1 MSKNRLVSSN
11 NAITILENGNPRA
24 LTPRLNFEGDI
35 AVVTNDNGQATV
47 KFEVPKNQI
56 SEDLLDDLVN
66 LKLTNYLPCCVNSGT
81 VDENGYADF
90 LKQVATQSEFIWNQ
104 PVLTEDG
111 DITVNEFVVAS
122 PTEVVD
128 KEIYKMFDGST
139 STVGC
144 FQENANITDSYFDMY
159 FKDPLKISALQI
171 TLPADEYVTSI
182 KVQAS
187 IDGINYTDLAT
198 FSALSTVAANICNLS
213 SNLRFFHYYRVVG
226 LSANGS
232 YSIAEMKIIGTCLKI
247 IASNG
252 FNPNYN
258 ISGTSI
264 TVNDEGIAS
273 GFANGNFLTVNKQI
287 DFGSNTWEFGFGFTT
302 GTNITTVQYIYGQ
315 GPDRD
320 KPVIGI
326 SNSKFL
332 IYISSD
338 GVDWGIA
345 EGVTSTLTLQA
356 NTTYYGKFYFDKTSY
371 KVDLSIDKINYN
383 NYITITNSTPIYIS
397 NYPVCI
403 GNSTAGSAW
412 NMTQPFLGTIDL
424 KETYIKVNDK
434 IVWDCTSTET
444 TISFSDNFT
453 RNATYA
459 TNRNSIID
467 DGNGWQAYSS
477 NAQAGIGIANNQLQ
491 IYTDNNLASAMYRRS
506 LEDYQNYNSLVLEAN
521 YQLLSARAV
530 GNQQTSFALGID
542 NVLAPAYS
550 TADVNYVFG
559 SGLEV
564 VVSPGTQSVYLYNN
578 GEVLDTATVEIL
590 VNSVYKLKVEVTPA
604 KIEVRFWLSTLGEPI
619 DATISS
625 NTGWSTAGKY
635 FAIAQNN
642 SATVA
647 FDTAIT
653 NLSIVMTKMI
663 GLDNTQSWIQPI
675 LTSDLS
681 EGLVEATS
689 YKENCNPYKAL
700 DGIKSGT
707 TDQSNCF
714 VFDNATTGFWKWK
727 LPYTVTITGI
737 NFYNIYSPTSGE
749 KIIQGQFFADEEMT
763 IPIGNSFLTS
773 DNDWAMTQI
782 QNIASGGVTTH
793 TIYFNKTGGS
803 AYSGI
808 GELEIFGT
816 INSQN
821 QVFFDT
827 SSNLVLTNAN
837 NETVELPFIDSV
849 PVHQHTYLPL
859 IPSMTSY
866 NTPAGTVT
874 GVGGEA
880 NTGTQYWRAFL
891 GNSQPGVADNCWS
904 SANSS
909 TLGGPKY
916 TFASPMEP
924 GTYRF
929 RFATDGD
936 ALLDDGQVKSC
947 TVVGIKSDNSEV
959 ELWSQLNIQ
968 NVAAM
973 QTFISPEIEVTE
985 EFATIYFR
993 AEGKWATYLTLCN
1006 CQVYKKDPTG
1016 TVAFDNDKIVN
1027 IAVNTTTGKAQSID
1041 DLYIQPTKPVLNG
1054 YKYNFYNNGATITS
1068 DNVLITTPNTRQCIM
1083 ADKIFDPGNSPWEI
1097 KMHFKTPSQWN
1108 SSKNAVFGNSQDLD
1122 FKVPVFE
1129 IYASDAK
1136 TRLWLTSNGTSWD
1149 ILSSSTPVG
1158 TYVWQLNTE
1167 YWTKLEFT
1175 GTNYIFSYSFN
1186 DNDYV
1191 NDITVPSTT
1200 PIYVD
1205 GHNTIALGNN
1215 LCTPSNMVSLAG
1227 EIYLEDCYFKVG
1239 EEIVWRPV
1247 TQTTVENNEVYW
1259 MDTSVYPYKT
1269 YLANNGEFELANDLV
1284 WVGQAILEN
1293 GQIKE
1298 IKSNPFNFNC
1308 TDRKMIE
1315 CWSKDTS
1322 WYKIFLEFDQ
1332 GVKQIRRWCE
1342 QGGFQRWTASFGA
1355 DTIYFL
1361 QPYKDNS
1368 SYRVFASIIGLSDT
1382 WFSASSTVD
1391 QKNASNI
1398 AGSIGLVTPESF
1410 KMNSAGGHCWKAEGW
1425 LD

>member
-66 LKLTNYLPCCVNSGT
+66 LKLTNYLPNCVNSGT
-81 VDENGYADF
+81 IDENGYADF
-90 LKQVATQSEFIWNQ
+90 LKQVATQSEFIWDQ
-104 PVLTEDG
+104 PILTEDG

-122 PTEVVD
+122 PTEAPD

-144 FQENANITDSYFDMY
+144 FQENATITDSYFNMY

-171 TLPADEYVTSI
+171 TLPTDEYVTSI

-226 LSANGS
+226 LAANGS
-232 YSIAEMKIIGTCLKI
+232 YSIAEIKIIGTCLKT
-247 IASNG
+247 IASTG

-258 ISGTSI
+258 ISGTGI
-264 TVNDEGIAS
+264 TVSDDGIAS
-273 GFANGNFLTVNKQI
+273 GFATGNLLTTNKSVS
-287 DFGSNTWEFGFGFTT
+287 FGSNKWEFKTKFRLTANNADTRLIGSQYYSPTLGVKNNKLAIWLSSNGTSWDLVTNDDSTT
-302 GTNITTVQYIYGQ
+302 GKGTVTLQNNTDYYVKFGWDKTQYYVQY
-315 GPDRD
+315 
-320 KPVIGI
+320 
-326 SNSKFL
+326 
-332 IYISSD
+332 
-338 GVDWGIA
+338 
-345 EGVTSTLTLQA
+345 
-356 NTTYYGKFYFDKTSY
+356 
-371 KVDLSIDKINYN
+371 SIDDVS
-383 NYITITNSTPIYIS
+383 YITDWTLASSTPSKEIDGPSPLGS
-397 NYPVCI
+397 NLDSYGPLI
-403 GNSTAGSAW
+403 GT
-412 NMTQPFLGTIDL
+412 MDL

-477 NAQAGIGIANNQLQ
+477 NSQAGIGIANNQLQ

-506 LEDYQNYNSLVLEAN
+506 LEDYQNYNSLLLEAN

-578 GEVLDTATVEIL
+578 GQVLDTATVEIL

-619 DATISS
+619 DPTIEA

-647 FDTAIT
+647 FDTSIT
-653 NLSIVMTKMI
+653 NLSIAMTKMI
-663 GLDNTQSWIQPI
+663 GLDNTQNWIQPI

-714 VFDNATTGFWKWK
+714 VFDNATTGFWKWT

-773 DNDWAMTQI
+773 DNDWDMTQI
-782 QNIASGGVTTH
+782 QNIAEAGVTTH

-880 NTGTQYWRAFL
+880 LVDTAYWKAFL
-891 GNSQPGVADNCWS
+891 GNSVPGVAGNCWS
-904 SANSS
+904 SLNTS

-929 RFATDGD
+929 RFCTDSD
-936 ALLDDGQVKSC
+936 TNMTDGQVKSC
-947 TVVGIKSDNSEV
+947 TIVGIKSDNTEV
-959 ELWSQLNIQ
+959 ELWAQLNIQ

-993 AEGKWATYLTLCN
+993 AEGKWSTFLSLAN

-1027 IAVNTTTGKAQSID
+1027 IAVNTTTGKAQSIN

-1068 DNVLITTPNTRQCIM
+1068 DNVLITAPNTRQCIM
-1083 ADKIFDPGNSPWEI
+1083 ADKIFDPGDSTWEI

-1108 SSKNAVFGNSQDLD
+1108 NTTDIPSNTLIGNTQNIDY
-1122 FKVPVFE
+1122 KVPVFE

-1136 TRLWLTSNGTSWD
+1136 TRLWLTSNGTNWD
-1149 ILSSSTPVG
+1149 IVNSYPNPLG
-1158 TYVWQLNTE
+1158 TYTWQLNTE
-1167 YWTKLEFT
+1167 YWAKLEFT
-1175 GTNYIFSYSFN
+1175 GTNYILSYSFN

-1191 NDITVPSTT
+1191 NDITVASTT

-1205 GHNTIALGNN
+1205 GHNTIAIGSNII
-1215 LCTPSNMVSLAG
+1215 PSMTYAFGG

-1239 EEIVWRPV
+1239 DEIVWRPV
-1247 TQTTVENNEVYW
+1247 TQTTAQNNQVYW

-1269 YLANNGEFELANDLV
+1269 YLSNNGEFELANDLV

-1332 GVKQIRRWCE
+1332 GKKQIRRWCE
-1342 QGGFQRWTASFGA
+1342 QGGHQRGIANYSEYTVP
-1355 DTIYFL
+1355 L
-1361 QPYKDNS
+1361 LKPYKDT
-1368 SYRVFASIIGLSDT
+1368 SYLVSASIIGLGAT
-1382 WFSASSTVD
+1382 WFSSTGTTD
-1391 QKNASNI
+1391 NRNTSNI
-1398 AGSIGLVTPESF
+1398 AGAIGTMTTNSF
-1410 KMNSAGGHCWKAEGW
+1410 IINGAGGHTWKAEGY

>member
-104 PVLTEDG
+104 PILTEDG

-171 TLPADEYVTSI
+171 TLPTDEYVTSI

-187 IDGINYTDLAT
+187 VDGINYTDLAT

-213 SNLRFFHYYRVVG
+213 ANLRFFHHYRVVG

-232 YSIAEMKIIGTCLKI
+232 YSIAEMKIIGTCLKT
-247 IASNG
+247 IASTG

-258 ISGTSI
+258 ITGTSI

-273 GFANGNFLTVNKQI
+273 GFASGNLLTTNKSI
-287 DFGSNTWEFGFGFTT
+287 SLGSNKWEFKTKFRLTANNADSRLMGSAGGTSSYSPTLGIINNKFAIWLSSNGTSYNLAGQTT
-302 GTNITTVQYIYGQ
+302 GTVTLQNNTDYYVKFGWNKTQYYVQY
-315 GPDRD
+315 
-320 KPVIGI
+320 
-326 SNSKFL
+326 
-332 IYISSD
+332 
-338 GVDWGIA
+338 
-345 EGVTSTLTLQA
+345 
-356 NTTYYGKFYFDKTSY
+356 
-371 KVDLSIDKINYN
+371 SIDDVS
-383 NYITITNSTPIYIS
+383 YITDWTLASTTPVSEIDIPIPLGI
-397 NYPVCI
+397 NNTAEPYPLI
-403 GNSTAGSAW
+403 
-412 NMTQPFLGTIDL
+412 GTIDL

-453 RNATYA
+453 RNSTYA

-653 NLSIVMTKMI
+653 NLSIAMTKMI

-714 VFDNATTGFWKWK
+714 VFDNATTGFWKWT

-773 DNDWAMTQI
+773 DNDWAITQI
-782 QNIASGGVTTH
+782 QNIASEGVTTH

-874 GVGGEA
+874 GIGGEA
-880 NTGTQYWRAFL
+880 DTNTRYWKAFL
-891 GNSQPGVADNCWS
+891 GNSQPGVAISHWS

-929 RFATDGD
+929 KFCTDND
-936 ALLDDGQVKSC
+936 TNVSDGQIKSC

-959 ELWSQLNIQ
+959 ELWACLNLQ
-968 NVAAM
+968 N
-973 QTFISPEIEVTE
+973 TPSINISPEIEVTE

-993 AEGKWATYLTLCN
+993 VEGKWSTNLQLAN

-1016 TVAFDNDKIVN
+1016 TVAFDNNKIVN

-1041 DLYIQPTKPVLNG
+1041 NLYIQPTKPVLNG

-1068 DNVLITTPNTRQCIM
+1068 DNVLITALNTRQCIM

-1108 SSKNAVFGNSQDLD
+1108 TKKNAVFGNSQDLD
-1122 FKVPVFE
+1122 IKVPVFE
-1129 IYASDAK
+1129 IYTSDRK

-1149 ILSSSTPVG
+1149 ISNGAVG
-1158 TYVWQLNTE
+1158 TYIWQLNTE
-1167 YWTKLEFT
+1167 YWAKLEFT
-1175 GTNYIFSYSFN
+1175 GTNYIASYSFN

-1205 GHNTIALGNN
+1205 GYNTIGLGTN
-1215 LCTPSNMVSLAG
+1215 LTSASVQYAFGG

-1239 EEIVWRPV
+1239 DEIVWRPI
-1247 TQTTVENNEVYW
+1247 TQTTAENNQVYW

-1332 GVKQIRRWCE
+1332 GQKQIRRWCE
-1342 QGGFQRWTASFGA
+1342 QGGLIHTAATTAVMPLIKPF
-1355 DTIYFL
+1355 
-1361 QPYKDNS
+1361 KDSN
-1368 SYRVFASIIGLSDT
+1368 YRVFTTLQSAQPTVFAIGCYYPT
-1382 WFSASSTVD
+1382 PTQFTYTTTGTV
-1391 QKNASNI
+1391 A
-1398 AGSIGLVTPESF
+1398 TPY
-1410 KMNSAGGHCWKAEGW
+1410 NWKAEGYM
-1425 LD
+1425 D

>member
-187 IDGINYTDLAT
+187 VDGINYTDLAT

-232 YSIAEMKIIGTCLKI
+232 YSIAEMKIIGTCLKT
-247 IASNG
+247 IASTG

-264 TVNDEGIAS
+264 IVNDEGIAS
-273 GFANGNFLTVNKQI
+273 GFASGNLLTTNKSI
-287 DFGSNTWEFGFGFTT
+287 SFGSNKWEFKTKFRLTANNTNSRLMGSAGGTSPYSPTLGIINNKFAIWLSSNGTSYNLAGQNPQGTVTLQNNTDYYVKFGWNKTQYY
-302 GTNITTVQYIYGQ
+302 VQY
-315 GPDRD
+315 
-320 KPVIGI
+320 
-326 SNSKFL
+326 
-332 IYISSD
+332 
-338 GVDWGIA
+338 
-345 EGVTSTLTLQA
+345 
-356 NTTYYGKFYFDKTSY
+356 
-371 KVDLSIDKINYN
+371 SIDDVS
-383 NYITITNSTPIYIS
+383 YITDWTLASTTPVYEEIYTLIPLGI
-397 NYPVCI
+397 NNTAEPYPLI
-403 GNSTAGSAW
+403 GT
-412 NMTQPFLGTIDL
+412 MDL

-453 RNATYA
+453 RNSTYA

-653 NLSIVMTKMI
+653 NLSIAMTKMI

-714 VFDNATTGFWKWK
+714 VFDNATTGFWKWT

-749 KIIQGQFFADEEMT
+749 KIIEGQFFADEEMT

-782 QNIASGGVTTH
+782 QNIASEGVTTH

-880 NTGTQYWRAFL
+880 NTGTQYWKAFL
-891 GNSQPGVADNCWS
+891 GNSQPGVANNSWS

-936 ALLDDGQVKSC
+936 TLLDDGQVKSC

-993 AEGKWATYLTLCN
+993 TEGKWSTYLTLCN

-1041 DLYIQPTKPVLNG
+1041 NLYIQPTKPVLNG

-1083 ADKIFDPGNSPWEI
+1083 ADKIFDPGDSPWEI
-1097 KMHFKTPSQWN
+1097 KMHFKTPSQWATTTN
-1108 SSKNAVFGNSQDLD
+1108 AILGDCQMEDYKIPGLDIVSGKIGVSLSS
-1122 FKVPVFE
+1122 
-1129 IYASDAK
+1129 
-1136 TRLWLTSNGTSWD
+1136 TGTNWD
-1149 ILSSSTPVG
+1149 IASYPSVVG
-1158 TYVWQLNTE
+1158 TYSYQLNTE

-1175 GTNYIFSYSFN
+1175 GTNYIVSYSFN

-1205 GHNTIALGNN
+1205 GHNTIAIGNN
-1215 LCTPSNMVSLAG
+1215 ILSTSQNRSFVG

-1239 EEIVWRPV
+1239 DEIVWRPV

-1269 YLANNGEFELANDLV
+1269 YLANNGEFEEANDLV

-1342 QGGFQRWTASFGA
+1342 QGGLIHTAATTAVMPLIKPF
-1355 DTIYFL
+1355 
-1361 QPYKDNS
+1361 KDSN
-1368 SYRVFASIIGLSDT
+1368 YRVFTTLQSAQPTVFAIGCYYPT
-1382 WFSASSTVD
+1382 PTQFTYTTTGTVATTYD
-1391 QKNASNI
+1391 
-1398 AGSIGLVTPESF
+1398 
-1410 KMNSAGGHCWKAEGW
+1410 WKAEGY

>member
-122 PTEVVD
+122 PTEVVN

-187 IDGINYTDLAT
+187 VDGINYTDLAT

-226 LSANGS
+226 LSANSS
-232 YSIAEMKIIGTCLKI
+232 YSIAEMKIIGTCLKT
-247 IASNG
+247 IASTG

-264 TVNDEGIAS
+264 TVNNEGIAS
-273 GFANGNFLTVNKQI
+273 GFASGSYLTVNKQI

-383 NYITITNSTPIYIS
+383 NYITITNSTPAYTS

-453 RNATYA
+453 RNSTYA

-653 NLSIVMTKMI
+653 NLSIAMTKMI

-714 VFDNATTGFWKWK
+714 VFDNATTGFWKWT

-749 KIIQGQFFADEEMT
+749 KIIEGQFFADEEMT

-773 DNDWAMTQI
+773 DNDWALTTV
-782 QNIASGGVTTH
+782 QNIASEGVTTH

-880 NTGTQYWRAFL
+880 VGVSDGWYYWKAFL
-891 GNSQPGVADNCWS
+891 GNSDS
-904 SANSS
+904 SRNLNHWCSLNTS

-929 RFATDGD
+929 KFDTDPYD
-936 ALLDDGQVKSC
+936 LDDGQIKSC
-947 TVVGIKSDNSEV
+947 TVVGIKLDNSEV

-968 NVAAM
+968 NVIDRIR
-973 QTFISPEIEVTE
+973 TFISPEIEVTE

-993 AEGKWATYLTLCN
+993 TEGKWATYLTLCN
-1006 CQVYKKDPTG
+1006 CQVYKKDPSG

-1041 DLYIQPTKPVLNG
+1041 NLYIQPTKPVLNG
-1054 YKYNFYNNGATITS
+1054 YKYNFYNNGATVTS

-1108 SSKNAVFGNSQDLD
+1108 SSNNNAVFGNSQDLD
-1122 FKVPVFE
+1122 FKVPIFNISVG
-1129 IYASDAK
+1129 DGGK
-1136 TRLWLTSNGTSWD
+1136 THLWLTSNGTSWD
-1149 ILSSSTPVG
+1149 ISNEAVG

-1175 GTNYIFSYSFN
+1175 GTNYIASYSFN

-1205 GHNTIALGNN
+1205 GHNTIAIGNN
-1215 LCTPSNMVSLAG
+1215 LYSSSVTWSEGG

-1239 EEIVWRPV
+1239 DEIVWRPV
-1247 TQTTVENNEVYW
+1247 TQTTAENNQVYW

-1269 YLANNGEFELANDLV
+1269 YLANNGEFEEANDLV

-1342 QGGFQRWTASFGA
+1342 QGGLIHTAATTAVMPLIKPF
-1355 DTIYFL
+1355 
-1361 QPYKDNS
+1361 KDSN
-1368 SYRVFASIIGLSDT
+1368 YRVFTTLQSAQPTVYAIGCYYHAPT
-1382 WFSASSTVD
+1382 QFTYTTTGTVATTYD
-1391 QKNASNI
+1391 
-1398 AGSIGLVTPESF
+1398 
-1410 KMNSAGGHCWKAEGW
+1410 WKAEGYM
-1425 LD
+1425 D

>member
-47 KFEVPKNQI
+47 KFEVPKNKI
-56 SEDLLDDLVN
+56 NEDLLDDLVN
-66 LKLTNYLPCCVNSGT
+66 LKLTNYIPCCVNSGT

-90 LKQVATQSEFIWNQ
+90 LKQVATQSEFIWDQ
-104 PVLTEDG
+104 PILTEDG

-144 FQENANITDSYFDMY
+144 FQENATITDSYFDMY

-187 IDGINYTDLAT
+187 VDGINYTDLAT
-198 FSALSTVAANICNLS
+198 FNALSTVAANICNLS

-226 LSANGS
+226 LAANGS
-232 YSIAEMKIIGTCLKI
+232 YSIAEIKIIGTCLKT

-264 TVNDEGIAS
+264 TVSNDGIAS
-273 GFANGNFLTVNKQI
+273 GFATGTYLTVNKQI
-287 DFGSNTWEFGFGFTT
+287 DFGNNTWEYGFGFTT
-302 GTNITTVQYIYGQ
+302 GSNITNTQYIYGQ

-320 KPVIGI
+320 KPCIGI
-326 SNSKFL
+326 TNGKVL
-332 IYISSD
+332 IYLSSD
-338 GVDWGIA
+338 GVNWTIA

-356 NTTYYGKFYFDKTSY
+356 NTTYYGKLYFDKTSY
-371 KVDLSIDKINYN
+371 KVDLSIDKVNYN
-383 NYITITNSTPIYIS
+383 NYVTITNSTPIYTS
-397 NYPVCI
+397 SYPVYI
-403 GNSTAGSAW
+403 GNSTAGSSF
-412 NMTQPFLGTIDL
+412 NMTQPFLGTMDL

-434 IVWDCTSTET
+434 IVWDCISTET
-444 TISFSDNFT
+444 TINFSDNFT

-578 GEVLDTATVEIL
+578 GQVLDTATVEIL

-619 DATISS
+619 NPTIEA

-647 FDTAIT
+647 FDTSIT
-653 NLSIVMTKMI
+653 NLSIAITKMI

-714 VFDNATTGFWKWK
+714 VFDNATTGFWKWT

-773 DNDWAMTQI
+773 DNDWEMTQI
-782 QNIASGGVTTH
+782 QNIAEAGVTTH

-874 GVGGEA
+874 GVGGESV
-880 NTGTQYWRAFL
+880 NETDGWYYWKAFL
-891 GNSQPGVADNCWS
+891 GNTDPSGEVNHWCS
-904 SANSS
+904 LYTS

-916 TFASPMEP
+916 TFVSPLEP

-929 RFATDGD
+929 RFATNGD
-936 ALLDDGQVKSC
+936 ITPEDGQIKSC
-947 TVVGIKSDNSEV
+947 TVVGIKSDNTEV
-959 ELWSQLNIQ
+959 ELWAQLNIQ

-973 QTFISPEIEVTE
+973 QTFISPEIEITE

-993 AEGKWATYLTLCN
+993 AEGKWSTYITLCN
-1006 CQVYKKDPTG
+1006 CQVYKKDPSG
-1016 TVAFDNDKIVN
+1016 TVAFDNDKVVN

-1041 DLYIQPTKPVLNG
+1041 NLYIQPTKPVLNG

-1068 DNVLITTPNTRQCIM
+1068 DNVLITAPNTRQCIM
-1083 ADKIFDPGNSPWEI
+1083 ADKIFDPGDSPWEI

-1108 SSKNAVFGNSQDLD
+1108 STGGDLLGMSQSEN
-1122 FKVPVFE
+1122 FKVPNL
-1129 IYASDAK
+1129 AWNSDYDFV
-1136 TRLWLTSNGTSWD
+1136 LNLSSNGTGLD
-1149 ILSSSTPVG
+1149 IASGVTG
-1158 TYVWQLNTE
+1158 TYTYQLNTE
-1167 YWTKLEFT
+1167 YWMKLEFT
-1175 GTNYIFSYSFN
+1175 GTNYIVSYSFN

-1191 NDITVPSTT
+1191 NDVTVASTT
-1200 PIYVD
+1200 PIFVD
-1205 GHNTIALGNN
+1205 GHNTFAIGNN
-1215 LCTPSNMVSLAG
+1215 LFNSSVSDSWGG

-1239 EEIVWRPV
+1239 DEIVWRPV
-1247 TQTTVENNEVYW
+1247 TQTTAENNEVYW

-1308 TDRKMIE
+1308 IDRKMIE
-1315 CWSKDTS
+1315 CWSKETS

-1342 QGGFQRWTASFGA
+1342 QGGLIHTTATTAVMSLLKPF
-1355 DTIYFL
+1355 
-1361 QPYKDNS
+1361 KNNN
-1368 SYRVFASIIGLSDT
+1368 YRVFTTVHSAQPTVYAIGCYYHAPT
-1382 WFSASSTVD
+1382 QFTYTTTGTVATTY
-1391 QKNASNI
+1391 N
-1398 AGSIGLVTPESF
+1398 
-1410 KMNSAGGHCWKAEGW
+1410 WKAEGY

>member
-104 PVLTEDG
+104 PILSEDG

-144 FQENANITDSYFDMY
+144 FQENANITNSYFDMY

-187 IDGINYTDLAT
+187 VDGINYTDLAT

-213 SNLRFFHYYRVVG
+213 SNLRFFHHYRVVG

-232 YSIAEMKIIGTCLKI
+232 YSIAEMKIIGTCLRT
-247 IASNG
+247 IASTG

-258 ISGTSI
+258 INGTSI

-273 GFANGNFLTVNKQI
+273 GFASGNLLTTNKNI
-287 DFGSNTWEFGFGFTT
+287 TLGNNTWEFKTKFRLTANNADTRILGNYHFSPTIGLSNNKFAIWLSSNGTSWDLVSGEPPT
-302 GTNITTVQYIYGQ
+302 GTVTLQNNTDYYVKFGWNKTQYYVQY
-315 GPDRD
+315 
-320 KPVIGI
+320 
-326 SNSKFL
+326 
-332 IYISSD
+332 
-338 GVDWGIA
+338 
-345 EGVTSTLTLQA
+345 
-356 NTTYYGKFYFDKTSY
+356 
-371 KVDLSIDKINYN
+371 SIDDVS
-383 NYITITNSTPIYIS
+383 YITDWTLASTTPITEVDS
-397 NYPVCI
+397 
-403 GNSTAGSAW
+403 
-412 NMTQPFLGTIDL
+412 PFLLPLGSNFDTMCPLIGTMDL

-459 TNRNSIID
+459 TNRNSLID

-506 LEDYQNYNSLVLEAN
+506 LEDYQNYNSLILEAN

-590 VNSVYKLKVEVTPA
+590 VNSIYKLKVEVTPA

-619 DATISS
+619 DPTISS

-653 NLSIVMTKMI
+653 NLSIAMTKMM

-714 VFDNATTGFWKWK
+714 VFDNVTTGFWKWT

-782 QNIASGGVTTH
+782 QNIASEGVTTH

-874 GVGGEA
+874 GVGGEV
-880 NTGTQYWRAFL
+880 TSHSYWKAFL
-891 GNSQPGVADNCWS
+891 GNSVPGVASNCWG

-936 ALLDDGQVKSC
+936 TVATDGQIKSC

-993 AEGKWATYLTLCN
+993 AEGKWSTYLALCN
-1006 CQVYKKDPTG
+1006 CQVYKKDPSG

-1068 DNVLITTPNTRQCIM
+1068 DNVLITAPNTRQCIM
-1083 ADKIFDPGNSPWEI
+1083 ADKIFDPGDSPWEI
-1097 KMHFKTPSQWN
+1097 KMHFKTPSQWA
-1108 SSKNAVFGNSQDLD
+1108 SSNNNAVFGNSQDLD

-1129 IYASDAK
+1129 ISAEDGGK
-1136 TRLWLTSNGTSWD
+1136 THLWLTSNGTSWD
-1149 ILSSSTPVG
+1149 ILNSTTGPG

-1186 DNDYV
+1186 DNDYIA
-1191 NDITVPSTT
+1191 DITVSSTT
-1200 PIYVD
+1200 PIFVD
-1205 GHNTIALGNN
+1205 GYNTIAIGSNLRASSINGSLG
-1215 LCTPSNMVSLAG
+1215 G

-1239 EEIVWRPV
+1239 DEIVWRPV
-1247 TQTTVENNEVYW
+1247 TQTTAENNEVYW

-1269 YLANNGEFELANDLV
+1269 YLVNNGEFEEANDLV

-1332 GVKQIRRWCE
+1332 GEKQIRRWCE
-1342 QGGFQRWTASFGA
+1342 QGGLIHTSATTAVMSLLKPF
-1355 DTIYFL
+1355 
-1361 QPYKDNS
+1361 KDSN
-1368 SYRVFASIIGLSDT
+1368 YRVFTTVHSEQPTVYAIGCYYHAPTQFTYTTTGTEATSY
-1382 WFSASSTVD
+1382 
-1391 QKNASNI
+1391 N
-1398 AGSIGLVTPESF
+1398 
-1410 KMNSAGGHCWKAEGW
+1410 WKAEGY

>member
-144 FQENANITDSYFDMY
+144 FQENANITNSYFDMY
-159 FKDPLKISALQI
+159 FRDPLKISQIQI
-171 TLPADEYVTSI
+171 TLPTDNYVTSI

-187 IDGINYTDLAT
+187 VDGINYTDLGT

-232 YSIAEMKIIGTCLKI
+232 YSIAEMKIIGTCLKT
-247 IASNG
+247 IASTG

-258 ISGTSI
+258 ITGTSI

-273 GFANGNFLTVNKQI
+273 GFAQNSLLTTNKKITLGN
-287 DFGSNTWEFGFGFTT
+287 NTWEFKTKFRLTANNADTRLLGNYHFSPTIGLSNNKFAIWLSSNGTSWDLVSGASATGKGTVTLQNNTDYYVKFGWNKTQYY
-302 GTNITTVQYIYGQ
+302 VQY
-315 GPDRD
+315 
-320 KPVIGI
+320 
-326 SNSKFL
+326 
-332 IYISSD
+332 
-338 GVDWGIA
+338 
-345 EGVTSTLTLQA
+345 
-356 NTTYYGKFYFDKTSY
+356 
-371 KVDLSIDKINYN
+371 SIDDVS
-383 NYITITNSTPIYIS
+383 YITDWTLASTTPITEVDSPFPLPLGS
-397 NYPVCI
+397 NFDTMCPLI
-403 GNSTAGSAW
+403 
-412 NMTQPFLGTIDL
+412 GTIDL

-444 TISFSDNFT
+444 SISFSDNFT
-453 RNATYA
+453 RNSTYA

-506 LEDYQNYNSLVLEAN
+506 LEDYQNYNSLLLEAD

-619 DATISS
+619 DPTISS

-653 NLSIVMTKMI
+653 NLSIAMTKMI

-714 VFDNATTGFWKWK
+714 VFDNATTGFWKWT

-773 DNDWAMTQI
+773 DNDWALTTV
-782 QNIASGGVTTH
+782 QNIASEGVTTH

-849 PVHQHTYLPL
+849 PVHQHTYIPL
-859 IPSMTSY
+859 IPSMTGY
-866 NTPAGTVT
+866 TTPAGTVT

-880 NTGTQYWRAFL
+880 NTNTTYWKAFL
-891 GNSQPGVADNCWS
+891 GNSQPGVASNSWA

-936 ALLDDGQVKSC
+936 TVSTDGQIKSC

-959 ELWSQLNIQ
+959 ELWAQLNIQ

-993 AEGKWATYLTLCN
+993 AEGKWSTYLQLAN

-1041 DLYIQPTKPVLNG
+1041 DLYIQPVKPTFSG
-1054 YKYNFYNNGATITS
+1054 YIQNFYNNGATITS
-1068 DNVLITTPNTRQCIM
+1068 DNVLITAPNTRQCIM
-1083 ADKIFDPGNSPWEI
+1083 ANKIFDPGNSPWEI

-1108 SSKNAVFGNSQDLD
+1108 SSNSNTLFGNSQDLD
-1122 FKVPVFE
+1122 FKVPVFNISAE
-1129 IYASDAK
+1129 DGRK
-1136 TRLWLTSNGTSWD
+1136 THLWLTSNGTNWD
-1149 ILSSSTPVG
+1149 ILNSTTGPG

-1167 YWTKLEFT
+1167 YWVKLEFT
-1175 GTNYIFSYSFN
+1175 GTNYIFSYSFD

-1191 NDITVPSTT
+1191 NDITVASTT
-1200 PIYVD
+1200 PIFVD
-1205 GHNTIALGNN
+1205 GYNTIAIGSNLRASGSISPLG
-1215 LCTPSNMVSLAG
+1215 G

-1239 EEIVWRPV
+1239 DEIVWRPV
-1247 TQTTVENNEVYW
+1247 TQTTAQNNEVYW
-1259 MDTSVYPYKT
+1259 MDTSVYPYNT
-1269 YLANNGEFELANDLV
+1269 YIVNNGEFELANDLV

-1332 GVKQIRRWCE
+1332 GQKQIRRWCE
-1342 QGGFQRWTASFGA
+1342 QGGLIHTAATTAVMPLIKPF
-1355 DTIYFL
+1355 
-1361 QPYKDNS
+1361 KDSN
-1368 SYRVFASIIGLSDT
+1368 YRVFTTLQSAQPTVYAIGCYYHAPT
-1382 WFSASSTVD
+1382 QFTYTTTGTVATTY
-1391 QKNASNI
+1391 N
-1398 AGSIGLVTPESF
+1398 
-1410 KMNSAGGHCWKAEGW
+1410 WKAEGYM
-1425 LD
+1425 D

>member
-232 YSIAEMKIIGTCLKI
+232 YSIAEMKIIGTCLKT

-264 TVNDEGIAS
+264 TVNDDGIAS
-273 GFANGNFLTVNKQI
+273 GFAQNSLLSPNKTVY
-287 DFGSNTWEFGFGFTT
+287 FGDNTWEFKTKFRLTANNADTRILGNYHFSPTIGLSNNKFAIWLSSNGTSWNLVSGASPTGKGTVTLQNNTDYYVKFGWNKTQYY
-302 GTNITTVQYIYGQ
+302 VQY
-315 GPDRD
+315 
-320 KPVIGI
+320 
-326 SNSKFL
+326 
-332 IYISSD
+332 
-338 GVDWGIA
+338 
-345 EGVTSTLTLQA
+345 
-356 NTTYYGKFYFDKTSY
+356 
-371 KVDLSIDKINYN
+371 SIDDVT
-383 NYITITNSTPIYIS
+383 YITDWTLASTTPITEVDSPFPLPLGS
-397 NYPVCI
+397 NFDTMVPLI
-403 GNSTAGSAW
+403 
-412 NMTQPFLGTIDL
+412 GTIDL

-578 GEVLDTATVEIL
+578 GAVLDTATVEIL

-653 NLSIVMTKMI
+653 NLSIAMTKMI

-773 DNDWAMTQI
+773 DNDWALTTV
-782 QNIASGGVTTH
+782 QNIASEGVTTH

-859 IPSMTSY
+859 IPSMTGY

-874 GVGGEA
+874 GVGGEL
-880 NTGTQYWRAFL
+880 NTDTQYWKAFL
-891 GNSQPGVADNCWS
+891 GNSDS
-904 SANSS
+904 SLQGSNHWASLATS

-929 RFATDGD
+929 KFDGDPYDFTDG
-936 ALLDDGQVKSC
+936 QIKSC

-959 ELWSQLNIQ
+959 ELWAQLNIQ

-993 AEGKWATYLTLCN
+993 AEGKWATYLVLCN
-1006 CQVYKKDPTG
+1006 CQVYKKDPSG

-1068 DNVLITTPNTRQCIM
+1068 DNVLITTSNTRQGIM

-1108 SSKNAVFGNSQDLD
+1108 SAGDIANVIFGNSQDLNY
-1122 FKVPVFE
+1122 KVPAFE
-1129 IYASDAK
+1129 IYVSDRK
-1136 TRLWLTSNGTSWD
+1136 TRLWLTSNGTSYD
-1149 ILSSSTPVG
+1149 ILNSTTPVG
-1158 TYVWQLNTE
+1158 TYIWQLNTE

-1186 DNDYV
+1186 DNDYIA
-1191 NDITVPSTT
+1191 DITVPSTT

-1205 GHNTIALGNN
+1205 GYNTIAIGTN
-1215 LCTPSNMVSLAG
+1215 TIPNMTYAFGG

-1239 EEIVWRPV
+1239 DEIVWRPV
-1247 TQTTVENNEVYW
+1247 TQTTAENNQVYW

>member
-66 LKLTNYLPCCVNSGT
+66 LKLTNYIPCCVNSGT

-171 TLPADEYVTSI
+171 TLPTDEYVTSI

-187 IDGINYTDLAT
+187 VDGINYTDLAT

-213 SNLRFFHYYRVVG
+213 ANLRFFHYYRVVG

-232 YSIAEMKIIGTCLKI
+232 YSIAEMKIIGTCLKTI
-247 IASNG
+247 VSKG

-273 GFANGNFLTVNKQI
+273 GFANDSVLTTNKSI
-287 DFGSNTWEFGFGFTT
+287 SFGSNSWEFKTKFRLTANNVDTRILGNYHFSPTIGLSNNKFAIWLSSNGTSWDLASSTAPAVTGDGTVTLQNNTDYYVKFGWNKTQYY
-302 GTNITTVQYIYGQ
+302 VQY
-315 GPDRD
+315 
-320 KPVIGI
+320 
-326 SNSKFL
+326 
-332 IYISSD
+332 
-338 GVDWGIA
+338 
-345 EGVTSTLTLQA
+345 
-356 NTTYYGKFYFDKTSY
+356 
-371 KVDLSIDKINYN
+371 SIDDVS
-383 NYITITNSTPIYIS
+383 YITDWTLASTTPITDVDS
-397 NYPVCI
+397 PF
-403 GNSTAGSAW
+403 SLPLGSIF
-412 NMTQPFLGTIDL
+412 NTMCPLTGTIDL

-506 LEDYQNYNSLVLEAN
+506 LEDYQNYNSLILEAN

-550 TADVNYVFG
+550 TTDVNYVFG

-647 FDTAIT
+647 FDTSIT
-653 NLSIVMTKMI
+653 NLSIAITKMI

-689 YKENCNPYKAL
+689 YKEGCNPYKAL

-714 VFDNATTGFWKWK
+714 VFDNATTGFWKWT

-749 KIIQGQFFADEEMT
+749 KIIEGQFFADEEMT

-782 QNIASGGVTTH
+782 QNIASEGVTTH

-874 GVGGEA
+874 GVGGEVS
-880 NTGTQYWRAFL
+880 TSYSYWKAFL
-891 GNSQPGVADNCWS
+891 GNSQPGVASNSWA

-929 RFATDGD
+929 RFCTDPYDPTDG
-936 ALLDDGQVKSC
+936 QIKSC
-947 TVVGIKSDNSEV
+947 TVVGIKSDDTEV
-959 ELWSQLNIQ
+959 ELWAQLNIQ
-968 NVAAM
+968 NVATL

-993 AEGKWATYLTLCN
+993 AEGKWSTNLQLSN

-1041 DLYIQPTKPVLNG
+1041 NLYIQPTKPVLNG

-1068 DNVLITTPNTRQCIM
+1068 DNVLITAPNTKQCVM
-1083 ADKIFDPGNSPWEI
+1083 ADKIFDPGDSPWEI
-1097 KMHFKTPSQWN
+1097 KMHFKTPSQWA
-1108 SSKNAVFGNSQDLD
+1108 STGGDLLGMSQEENC
-1122 FKVPVFE
+1122 KVPNL
-1129 IYASDAK
+1129 AWNSDHDFILNLSS
-1136 TRLWLTSNGTSWD
+1136 TGTSLD
-1149 ILSSSTPVG
+1149 IASEVTG
-1158 TYVWQLNTE
+1158 TYTYQLNTE
-1167 YWTKLEFT
+1167 YWMKLEFT
-1175 GTNYIFSYSFN
+1175 GTNYIVSYSFN

-1191 NDITVPSTT
+1191 NDVTVASTT
-1200 PIYVD
+1200 PIFVD
-1205 GHNTIALGNN
+1205 GYNTIAIGNN
-1215 LCTPSNMVSLAG
+1215 LYSSSSSESFGG

-1239 EEIVWRPV
+1239 DEIVWRPV
-1247 TQTTVENNEVYW
+1247 TQTTAENNQVYW

-1293 GQIKE
+1293 GQIRE

-1368 SYRVFASIIGLSDT
+1368 SYRVFASIIGLSDA

>member
-187 IDGINYTDLAT
+187 VDGINYTDLAT

-213 SNLRFFHYYRVVG
+213 ANLRFFHYYRVVG

-232 YSIAEMKIIGTCLKI
+232 YSIAEMKIIGTCLKT

-258 ISGTSI
+258 INGTSI
-264 TVNDEGIAS
+264 TVSDDGIAS
-273 GFANGNFLTVNKQI
+273 GFASGNLLTTNKSI
-287 DFGSNTWEFGFGFTT
+287 SLGSNKWEFKTKFRLTANNTNSRLMGSAGGTSPYSPTLGIINNKFAVWLSTNGTSYNLAGQTT
-302 GTNITTVQYIYGQ
+302 GTVTLQNNTDYYVKFGWNKTQYYVQYSIDDVSYITDWTLASTTPISEIYTLIPLGSNITT
-315 GPDRD
+315 
-320 KPVIGI
+320 
-326 SNSKFL
+326 
-332 IYISSD
+332 
-338 GVDWGIA
+338 
-345 EGVTSTLTLQA
+345 
-356 NTTYYGKFYFDKTSY
+356 
-371 KVDLSIDKINYN
+371 
-383 NYITITNSTPIYIS
+383 
-397 NYPVCI
+397 NYPLI
-403 GNSTAGSAW
+403 
-412 NMTQPFLGTIDL
+412 GTIDL

-506 LEDYQNYNSLVLEAN
+506 LEDYQNYNALVLEAN

-653 NLSIVMTKMI
+653 NLSIAMTKMI

-714 VFDNATTGFWKWK
+714 VFDNATTGFWKWT

-749 KIIQGQFFADEEMT
+749 KIIEGQFFADEEMT

-782 QNIASGGVTTH
+782 QNIASEGVTTH

-891 GNSQPGVADNCWS
+891 GNLVSGIANNCWS

-936 ALLDDGQVKSC
+936 TLLTDGQVKSC

-959 ELWSQLNIQ
+959 ELWACLNLQ
-968 NVAAM
+968 N
-973 QTFISPEIEVTE
+973 TPSINISPEIEVTE

-993 AEGKWATYLTLCN
+993 AEGKWSTNLQLRN
-1006 CQVYKKDPTG
+1006 CQVYKKDPSG
-1016 TVAFDNDKIVN
+1016 TVAFDNNKIVN

-1041 DLYIQPTKPVLNG
+1041 NLYIQPTKPVLNG

-1068 DNVLITTPNTRQCIM
+1068 DNVLITALNTRQCIM
-1083 ADKIFDPGNSPWEI
+1083 ADKIFDPGDSPWEI

-1108 SSKNAVFGNSQDLD
+1108 TEDNANSIFGNSQYLD
-1122 FKVPVFE
+1122 YKVPAFE
-1129 IYASDAK
+1129 IYTSDRK
-1136 TRLWLTSNGTSWD
+1136 THLWLTSNGTSWD
-1149 ILSSSTPVG
+1149 ILNSTTPVG

-1167 YWTKLEFT
+1167 YWAKLEFT

-1186 DNDYV
+1186 DNDYIA
-1191 NDITVPSTT
+1191 DITVPSTT
-1200 PIYVD
+1200 PIFVD
-1205 GHNTIALGNN
+1205 GYNTIAIGNN
-1215 LCTPSNMVSLAG
+1215 LYSSSVTWSEGG

-1239 EEIVWRPV
+1239 DEIVWRPV
-1247 TQTTVENNEVYW
+1247 TQTTAENNEVYW

-1332 GVKQIRRWCE
+1332 GQKQIRRWCE
-1342 QGGFQRWTASFGA
+1342 QGGLIHTAATTAVMPLIKPF
-1355 DTIYFL
+1355 
-1361 QPYKDNS
+1361 KDSN
-1368 SYRVFASIIGLSDT
+1368 YRVFTTLQSAQPTVYAIGCYYPT
-1382 WFSASSTVD
+1382 PTQFTYTTTGTVATTY
-1391 QKNASNI
+1391 N
-1398 AGSIGLVTPESF
+1398 
-1410 KMNSAGGHCWKAEGW
+1410 WKAEGYM
-1425 LD
+1425 D

>member
-90 LKQVATQSEFIWNQ
+90 LKQVATQSEYIWQQ
-104 PVLTEDG
+104 PILTEDG

-171 TLPADEYVTSI
+171 TLPTDEYVTSI

-187 IDGINYTDLAT
+187 VDGINYTDLAT

-213 SNLRFFHYYRVVG
+213 SNLRFFHYYRIVG
-226 LSANGS
+226 LAANGS
-232 YSIAEMKIIGTCLKI
+232 YSIAEMKIIGTCLKT
-247 IASNG
+247 IASSG

-273 GFANGNFLTVNKQI
+273 GFASGNLLTTNKSI
-287 DFGSNTWEFGFGFTT
+287 SFGSNKWEFKTKFRLTANNADSRLIGSAGGSFVYSPMLGIVNNKFAVWLSTNNTSWDLAGGFPNPQGTVTLQNNTDYYVKFGWNKTQYYVQYSIDNVTYITDWTLASTT
-302 GTNITTVQYIYGQ
+302 PVYEIYTLIPLGSNIT
-315 GPDRD
+315 
-320 KPVIGI
+320 
-326 SNSKFL
+326 
-332 IYISSD
+332 
-338 GVDWGIA
+338 
-345 EGVTSTLTLQA
+345 
-356 NTTYYGKFYFDKTSY
+356 
-371 KVDLSIDKINYN
+371 
-383 NYITITNSTPIYIS
+383 S
-397 NYPVCI
+397 NYPLI
-403 GNSTAGSAW
+403 GT
-412 NMTQPFLGTIDL
+412 MDL

-444 TISFSDNFT
+444 IISFSDNFT

-619 DATISS
+619 DATIEA

-653 NLSIVMTKMI
+653 NLSIAMTKMI
-663 GLDNTQSWIQPI
+663 SLDNTQSWIQPI

-714 VFDNATTGFWKWK
+714 VFDNATTGYWKWT

-763 IPIGNSFLTS
+763 IPIGNSFLTN
-773 DNDWAMTQI
+773 DNDWAMTTV
-782 QNIASGGVTTH
+782 QNIASEGVTTH

-874 GVGGEA
+874 GVGGEG
-880 NTGTQYWRAFL
+880 GTNHQYWKAFL
-891 GNSQPGVADNCWS
+891 GNSDS
-904 SANSS
+904 SQNFNHWISLTTS

-929 RFATDGD
+929 KFDGDPYDFTDG
-936 ALLDDGQVKSC
+936 QIKSC
-947 TVVGIKSDNSEV
+947 TIVGIKSDNSEV

-993 AEGKWATYLTLCN
+993 AEGKWSTYLALCN
-1006 CQVYKKDPTG
+1006 CQVYKKDPSG
-1016 TVAFDNDKIVN
+1016 TVAFDNDRIVN

-1041 DLYIQPTKPVLNG
+1041 NLYIQPTKPVLNG

-1097 KMHFKTPSQWN
+1097 KMHFKTPSQWT
-1108 SSKNAVFGNSQDLD
+1108 STGGDLLGASQEENC
-1122 FKVPVFE
+1122 KVPNL
-1129 IYASDAK
+1129 AWNSDHDFILNLSS
-1136 TRLWLTSNGTSWD
+1136 TGTSLD
-1149 ILSSSTPVG
+1149 IASEVTG
-1158 TYVWQLNTE
+1158 TYTYQLNTE
-1167 YWTKLEFT
+1167 YWMKLEFT
-1175 GTNYIFSYSFN
+1175 GTNYIVSYSFN

-1191 NDITVPSTT
+1191 NDVTVASTT
-1200 PIYVD
+1200 PIFVD
-1205 GHNTIALGNN
+1205 DHNTIAIGNN
-1215 LCTPSNMVSLAG
+1215 LYISSSSESFGG

-1239 EEIVWRPV
+1239 DEIVWRPV
-1247 TQTTVENNEVYW
+1247 TQTTAENNQVYW

-1269 YLANNGEFELANDLV
+1269 YLANNGEFEEANDLV

-1342 QGGFQRWTASFGA
+1342 QGGLIHTAATTAVMSLLKPFK
-1355 DTIYFL
+1355 DSNYSVFTSL
-1361 QPYKDNS
+1361 ESSQPTTSGIGCYYNAPTQFTYTTVGQVATSYK
-1368 SYRVFASIIGLSDT
+1368 
-1382 WFSASSTVD
+1382 
-1391 QKNASNI
+1391 
-1398 AGSIGLVTPESF
+1398 
-1410 KMNSAGGHCWKAEGW
+1410 WKAEGYM
-1425 LD
+1425 D

>member
-1 MSKNRLVSSN
+1 
-11 NAITILENGNPRA
+11 
-24 LTPRLNFEGDI
+24 
-35 AVVTNDNGQATV
+35 
-47 KFEVPKNQI
+47 
-56 SEDLLDDLVN
+56 
-66 LKLTNYLPCCVNSGT
+66 
-81 VDENGYADF
+81 
-90 LKQVATQSEFIWNQ
+90 
-104 PVLTEDG
+104 
-111 DITVNEFVVAS
+111 
-122 PTEVVD
+122 
-128 KEIYKMFDGST
+128 
-139 STVGC
+139 
-144 FQENANITDSYFDMY
+144 
-159 FKDPLKISALQI
+159 
-171 TLPADEYVTSI
+171 
-182 KVQAS
+182 
-187 IDGINYTDLAT
+187 
-198 FSALSTVAANICNLS
+198 
-213 SNLRFFHYYRVVG
+213 
-226 LSANGS
+226 
-232 YSIAEMKIIGTCLKI
+232 MKIIGTCLKT
-247 IASNG
+247 IASTG

-264 TVNDEGIAS
+264 TVSDDGIAS
-273 GFANGNFLTVNKQI
+273 GFANDSLLTTNRNI
-287 DFGSNTWEFGFGFTT
+287 SFGSNSWEFKTKFRLTANNTNSRLMGSAGGTSPYSPTLGIINNKFAVWLSTNGTSYNLAGQTT
-302 GTNITTVQYIYGQ
+302 GTV
-315 GPDRD
+315 
-320 KPVIGI
+320 
-326 SNSKFL
+326 
-332 IYISSD
+332 
-338 GVDWGIA
+338 
-345 EGVTSTLTLQA
+345 TLQN
-356 NTTYYGKFYFDKTSY
+356 NTDYYVKFGWDKTQY
-371 KVDLSIDKINYN
+371 YTKYSIDDVT
-383 NYITITNSTPIYIS
+383 YITDWTLASTTPVSEIDIPIPLGI
-397 NYPVCI
+397 NNTAEPYPLI
-403 GNSTAGSAW
+403 
-412 NMTQPFLGTIDL
+412 GTIDL

-653 NLSIVMTKMI
+653 NLSIAMTKMI

-714 VFDNATTGFWKWK
+714 VFDNATTGFWKWT

-749 KIIQGQFFADEEMT
+749 KIIEGQFFADEEMT

-773 DNDWAMTQI
+773 DNDWALTTV

-874 GVGGEA
+874 GVGGEL
-880 NTGTQYWRAFL
+880 NTAHSYWKAFL
-891 GNSQPGVADNCWS
+891 GNSVPGVAENNWS
-904 SANSS
+904 SVETS

-916 TFASPMEP
+916 TFVSPMEP

-929 RFATDGD
+929 RFGTDGD
-936 ALLDDGQVKSC
+936 SNAADGQIKSC
-947 TVVGIKSDNSEV
+947 TVVGIKSDDTEV
-959 ELWSQLNIQ
+959 ELWACLNLQ
-968 NVAAM
+968 NTPSVN
-973 QTFISPEIEVTE
+973 ISPEIEVTE

-993 AEGKWATYLTLCN
+993 AEGKWSTYLQLRN
-1006 CQVYKKDPTG
+1006 CQVYKKDPSG

-1041 DLYIQPTKPVLNG
+1041 NLYIQPTKPVLNG

-1068 DNVLITTPNTRQCIM
+1068 DNVLITALNTRQCIM
-1083 ADKIFDPGNSPWEI
+1083 ADKIFDPGDSPWEI

-1108 SSKNAVFGNSQDLD
+1108 SSNNNNAVFGNSQDLD
-1122 FKVPVFE
+1122 YKVPVFN
-1129 IYASDAK
+1129 ISAADGGK
-1136 TRLWLTSNGTSWD
+1136 THLWLTSNGTSWD
-1149 ILSSSTPVG
+1149 ILNSTIG

-1186 DNDYV
+1186 DNDYIA
-1191 NDITVPSTT
+1191 DITVSSTT

-1205 GHNTIALGNN
+1205 GYNTIAIGSNLKSSEGLGP
-1215 LCTPSNMVSLAG
+1215 LGG

-1239 EEIVWRPV
+1239 DEIVWRPV
-1247 TQTTVENNEVYW
+1247 TQTTAENNEVYW

-1269 YLANNGEFELANDLV
+1269 YLANNGEFEEANDLV

-1293 GQIKE
+1293 GQIKG

-1332 GVKQIRRWCE
+1332 GQKQIRRWCE
-1342 QGGFQRWTASFGA
+1342 QGGLIHTAATTAVMPLIKSF
-1355 DTIYFL
+1355 
-1361 QPYKDNS
+1361 KDSN
-1368 SYRVFASIIGLSDT
+1368 YRVFTTVQSAQPTVFAIGCYYPT
-1382 WFSASSTVD
+1382 PTQFTYTTTGTVATTYD
-1391 QKNASNI
+1391 
-1398 AGSIGLVTPESF
+1398 
-1410 KMNSAGGHCWKAEGW
+1410 WKAEGYM
-1425 LD
+1425 D

>member
-122 PTEVVD
+122 PTEVID

-171 TLPADEYVTSI
+171 TLPTDEYVTSI

-187 IDGINYTDLAT
+187 VDGINYTDLAT

-213 SNLRFFHYYRVVG
+213 ANLRFFHYYRVVG

-232 YSIAEMKIIGTCLKI
+232 YSIAEMKIIGTCLKT

-273 GFANGNFLTVNKQI
+273 GFANGNVLTTNKSI
-287 DFGSNTWEFGFGFTT
+287 SFGSNTWEFKTKFRLTANNADSRLMGSAGGTSPYSPTLGIINNKLAIWLSTNGTSYNLAGQTT
-302 GTNITTVQYIYGQ
+302 GTVTLQNNTDYYVKFGWDKTQYYVQY
-315 GPDRD
+315 
-320 KPVIGI
+320 
-326 SNSKFL
+326 
-332 IYISSD
+332 
-338 GVDWGIA
+338 
-345 EGVTSTLTLQA
+345 
-356 NTTYYGKFYFDKTSY
+356 
-371 KVDLSIDKINYN
+371 SIDDVS
-383 NYITITNSTPIYIS
+383 YITDWTLASTTPVSEIYTPIPLGINNTS
-397 NYPVCI
+397 EPYPLI
-403 GNSTAGSAW
+403 GT
-412 NMTQPFLGTIDL
+412 MDL

-444 TISFSDNFT
+444 SISFFDNFT

-550 TADVNYVFG
+550 TANVNYVFG

-578 GEVLDTATVEIL
+578 GQVLDTATVEIL
-590 VNSVYKLKVEVTPA
+590 VNSIYKLKVEVTPA

-647 FDTAIT
+647 FDTSIT
-653 NLSIVMTKMI
+653 NLSIAMTKMI

-714 VFDNATTGFWKWK
+714 VFDNATTGFWKWT

-763 IPIGNSFLTS
+763 IPIGNSFLTT
-773 DNDWAMTQI
+773 DNDWALTTV
-782 QNIASGGVTTH
+782 QNIASEGVTTH

-880 NTGTQYWRAFL
+880 LADTAYWKAFL
-891 GNSQPGVADNCWS
+891 GNSVPGVAGNCWS
-904 SANSS
+904 SLNTS

-916 TFASPMEP
+916 TFASPLEP

-929 RFATDGD
+929 RFCTDSD
-936 ALLDDGQVKSC
+936 TDMTDGQVKSC
-947 TVVGIKSDNSEV
+947 TIVGIKSDNTEV
-959 ELWSQLNIQ
+959 ELWAQLNIQ

-973 QTFISPEIEVTE
+973 QTFISPEIEITE

-993 AEGKWATYLTLCN
+993 AEGKWSTFLSLAN

-1027 IAVNTTTGKAQSID
+1027 IAVNTTTGKAQSIN

-1068 DNVLITTPNTRQCIM
+1068 DNVLITAPNTRQCIM
-1083 ADKIFDPGNSPWEI
+1083 ADKIFDPGDSTWEI
-1097 KMHFKTPSQWN
+1097 KMHFKTPSSWSTDYFN
-1108 SSKNAVFGNSQDLD
+1108 FFGNSQNED
-1122 FKVPVFE
+1122 FKVPV
-1129 IYASDAK
+1129 AGGTVSRNLQLNLGS
-1136 TRLWLTSNGTSWD
+1136 TGTSWD
-1149 ILSSSTPVG
+1149 ISNGTVG

-1167 YWTKLEFT
+1167 YWMKLEFT
-1175 GTNYIFSYSFN
+1175 GTNYIVSYSFN
-1186 DNDYV
+1186 DNDYI

-1205 GHNTIALGNN
+1205 GYNTIGLGTN
-1215 LCTPSNMVSLAG
+1215 LTSASVQYAFGG

-1239 EEIVWRPV
+1239 DEIVWRPI
-1247 TQTTVENNEVYW
+1247 TQTTAENNEVYW

-1269 YLANNGEFELANDLV
+1269 YLANNGEFEEANDLV

-1315 CWSKDTS
+1315 CWSKETS

-1342 QGGFQRWTASFGA
+1342 QGEYQIGTGDPYNRV
-1355 DTIYFL
+1355 TIPL
-1361 QPYKDNS
+1361 LKPYKDNN
-1368 SYRVFASIIGLSDT
+1368 YFVFGNMYWENST
-1382 WFSASSTVD
+1382 WFSDSSTPPDLASTTDVCTLVD
-1391 QKNASNI
+1391 NKTNTSFDMQKLS
-1398 AGSIGLVTPESF
+1398 SH
-1410 KMNSAGGHCWKAEGW
+1410 KWKAEGY

>member
-66 LKLTNYLPCCVNSGT
+66 LKLTNYIPCCVNSGT

-111 DITVNEFVVAS
+111 NITVNEFVVAS

-144 FQENANITDSYFDMY
+144 FQENATITDSYFDMY

-171 TLPADEYVTSI
+171 TLPTDEYVTSI

-187 IDGINYTDLAT
+187 VDGINYTDLAT

-213 SNLRFFHYYRVVG
+213 SNLRFFHHYRVVG

-232 YSIAEMKIIGTCLKI
+232 YSIAEMKIIGTCLKT

-273 GFANGNFLTVNKQI
+273 GFAQNSLLSPNKTI
-287 DFGSNTWEFGFGFTT
+287 YFGDNTWEFKTKFRLTANNADTRILGSYHFSPTIGLSNNKFAIWLSSNGTSWDLADASVNPQGTVTLQNNTDYYVKFGWNKTQYYVQYSIDDVTYITDWTLASTT
-302 GTNITTVQYIYGQ
+302 PVSDIDSPFSLPLGSNITMY
-315 GPDRD
+315 PL
-320 KPVIGI
+320 IG
-326 SNSKFL
+326 
-332 IYISSD
+332 
-338 GVDWGIA
+338 
-345 EGVTSTLTLQA
+345 T
-356 NTTYYGKFYFDKTSY
+356 
-371 KVDLSIDKINYN
+371 
-383 NYITITNSTPIYIS
+383 
-397 NYPVCI
+397 
-403 GNSTAGSAW
+403 
-412 NMTQPFLGTIDL
+412 MDL
-424 KETYIKVNDK
+424 KETYIKINDK

-444 TISFSDNFT
+444 TINFSDNFT

-506 LEDYQNYNSLVLEAN
+506 LEDYQNYNSLILEAN

-647 FDTAIT
+647 FDTSIT
-653 NLSIVMTKMI
+653 NLSIAMTKMI

-714 VFDNATTGFWKWK
+714 VFDNATTGFWKWT

-782 QNIASGGVTTH
+782 QNIASAGVTTH

-874 GVGGEA
+874 GVGGELPGY
-880 NTGTQYWRAFL
+880 NYWKAFL
-891 GNSQPGVADNCWS
+891 GNSPLGVNQTCWATS
-904 SANSS
+904 SVDS
-909 TLGGPKY
+909 GGPIY
-916 TFASPMEP
+916 TPAQPIGV

-929 RFATDGD
+929 KFQTSNDTNPTND
-936 ALLDDGQVKSC
+936 QIKSL
-947 TVVGIKSDNSEV
+947 TIVGIKDDESQV
-959 ELWSQLNIQ
+959 ELWTKNNIQ
-968 NVAAM
+968 NIAESRV
-973 QTFISPEIEVTE
+973 FISSDIEIFE
-985 EFATIYFR
+985 EYKSIYFR
-993 AEGKWATYLTLCN
+993 CNAKWTTEMNLCN
-1006 CQVYKKDPTG
+1006 CQVYKMDPTG
-1016 TVAFDNDKIVN
+1016 TIAFDNDKIVN

-1041 DLYIQPTKPVLNG
+1041 NLYIQPTKPVLNS

-1068 DNVLITTPNTRQCIM
+1068 DNVLITAPNTRQCIM
-1083 ADKIFDPGNSPWEI
+1083 ADKIFDPGDSPWEI

-1108 SSKNAVFGNSQDLD
+1108 SSSNNTFANVVFGNSQDVAC
-1122 FKVPVFE
+1122 KVPAFNITIE
-1129 IYASDAK
+1129 DKK
-1136 TRLWLTSNGTSWD
+1136 THLWLTSNGTSWD
-1149 ILSSSTPVG
+1149 ISNGVMG
-1158 TYVWQLNTE
+1158 NYTYQLNTE

-1175 GTNYIFSYSFN
+1175 GTNYILSYSFN
-1186 DNDYV
+1186 DNDYIA
-1191 NDITVPSTT
+1191 DITVPSTT
-1200 PIYVD
+1200 PIFVD
-1205 GHNTIALGNN
+1205 DYNTIAIGNN
-1215 LCTPSNMVSLAG
+1215 LYNSSIRESLGG

-1247 TQTTVENNEVYW
+1247 TQTTAENNQVYW

-1269 YLANNGEFELANDLV
+1269 YLANNGEFEEANDLV

-1342 QGGFQRWTASFGA
+1342 QGGLIHTSATTAVMSLLKPF
-1355 DTIYFL
+1355 
-1361 QPYKDNS
+1361 KDSN
-1368 SYRVFASIIGLSDT
+1368 YRVFTTVHSEQPTVYAIGCYYHAPTQFTYTTTGTEATSY
-1382 WFSASSTVD
+1382 
-1391 QKNASNI
+1391 N
-1398 AGSIGLVTPESF
+1398 
-1410 KMNSAGGHCWKAEGW
+1410 WKAEGY

>member
-90 LKQVATQSEFIWNQ
+90 LKQVATQSEFIWDQ
-104 PVLTEDG
+104 PILTEDG
-111 DITVNEFVVAS
+111 DITINEFVVAS
-122 PTEVVD
+122 PTEAPD

-144 FQENANITDSYFDMY
+144 FQENATITDSYFDMY

-213 SNLRFFHYYRVVG
+213 SNLRFFHYYRIVG

-232 YSIAEMKIIGTCLKI
+232 YSIAEIKIIGTCLKT
-247 IASNG
+247 IASTG

-258 ISGTSI
+258 ITGTSI
-264 TVNDEGIAS
+264 TVSNDGIAS
-273 GFANGNFLTVNKQI
+273 GFASGNLLTTNKSI
-287 DFGSNTWEFGFGFTT
+287 SFGSNKWEFKTKFRLTANNADTRILGSDGYSPTLGVKNNKFAIWLSSNGTSWDLISNASSPSGSVSLQNNTDYYVKFGWDKTQYY
-302 GTNITTVQYIYGQ
+302 VQYSIDDVSYITDWTLASTTPITDEYSPLPLG
-315 GPDRD
+315 
-320 KPVIGI
+320 
-326 SNSKFL
+326 SN
-332 IYISSD
+332 I
-338 GVDWGIA
+338 
-345 EGVTSTLTLQA
+345 STLCPL
-356 NTTYYGKFYFDKTSY
+356 
-371 KVDLSIDKINYN
+371 I
-383 NYITITNSTPIYIS
+383 
-397 NYPVCI
+397 
-403 GNSTAGSAW
+403 
-412 NMTQPFLGTIDL
+412 GTIDL

-444 TISFSDNFT
+444 SISFSDNFT

-477 NAQAGIGIANNQLQ
+477 NSQAGIGIANNQLQ

-578 GEVLDTATVEIL
+578 GQVLDTATVEIL
-590 VNSVYKLKVEVTPA
+590 VNSIYKLKVEVTPA

-647 FDTAIT
+647 FDTSIT
-653 NLSIVMTKMI
+653 NLSIAMTKMI
-663 GLDNTQSWIQPI
+663 GLDNTQNWIQPI

-714 VFDNATTGFWKWK
+714 VFDNATTGFWKWT

-773 DNDWAMTQI
+773 DNDWALTTV
-782 QNIASGGVTTH
+782 QNIAEAGVTTH
-793 TIYFNKTGGS
+793 IIYFNKTGGS

-859 IPSMTSY
+859 IPSMTGY
-866 NTPAGTVT
+866 TTPAGTVT

-880 NTGTQYWRAFL
+880 TTNTQYWKAFL
-891 GNSQPGVADNCWS
+891 GNSYLGGAAQDWESPT
-904 SANSS
+904 SS
-909 TLGGPKY
+909 TLGGVKY

-929 RFATDGD
+929 RFGTDGD
-936 ALLDDGQVKSC
+936 SNAADGQIKSC
-947 TVVGIKSDNSEV
+947 TVVGIKSDNTEV
-959 ELWSQLNIQ
+959 ELWAQLNIQ
-968 NVAAM
+968 NIATL

-993 AEGKWATYLTLCN
+993 AEGKWSTCLSLCN

-1041 DLYIQPTKPVLNG
+1041 NLYIQPTKPVLNG

-1068 DNVLITTPNTRQCIM
+1068 DNVLITAPNTRQCIM
-1083 ADKIFDPGNSPWEI
+1083 ADKIFDPGDSTWEI
-1097 KMHFKTPSQWN
+1097 KMHFKTPSQWTTN
-1108 SSKNAVFGNSQDLD
+1108 GGGDLIGYSQQEN
-1122 FKVPVFE
+1122 FKVPNL
-1129 IYASDAK
+1129 AWNSDNDF
-1136 TRLWLTSNGTSWD
+1136 LLNLSSNGTSLD
-1149 ILSSSTPVG
+1149 IASGVTG
-1158 TYVWQLNTE
+1158 TYTYQLNTE
-1167 YWTKLEFT
+1167 YWIKLEFT
-1175 GTNYIFSYSFN
+1175 GTNYIVSYSLN

-1191 NDITVPSTT
+1191 NDITIPSTT

-1205 GHNTIALGNN
+1205 GHNTIAIGNN
-1215 LCTPSNMVSLAG
+1215 LYGSTTYYDSFEG

-1239 EEIVWRPV
+1239 DEIVWRPV
-1247 TQTTVENNEVYW
+1247 TQTTAQNNEVYW

-1269 YLANNGEFELANDLV
+1269 YLSNNGEFELANDLV

-1332 GVKQIRRWCE
+1332 GKKQIRRWCE
-1342 QGGFQRWTASFGA
+1342 QGGYQVGTGDPYNRV
-1355 DTIYFL
+1355 TIPL
-1361 QPYKDNS
+1361 LKPYKDNN
-1368 SYRVFASIIGLSDT
+1368 YFVFGNMDWENST
-1382 WFSASSTVD
+1382 WFANSSTPPNLASTTDVCTLVD
-1391 QKNASNI
+1391 NKTNTSFDMQKLSSHN
-1398 AGSIGLVTPESF
+1398 
-1410 KMNSAGGHCWKAEGW
+1410 WKAEGY

>member
-187 IDGINYTDLAT
+187 VDGINYTDLAT

-232 YSIAEMKIIGTCLKI
+232 YSIAEMKIVGTCLKT
-247 IASNG
+247 IASTG

-273 GFANGNFLTVNKQI
+273 GFANDSLLTTNRNI
-287 DFGSNTWEFGFGFTT
+287 SFGSNSWEFKTKFRLTANNADSRLMGSAGGLLPYSPILGILNNKFAIWLSSNGTSWDLADANQNPQGTVTLQNNTDYYVKFGWNKTQYY
-302 GTNITTVQYIYGQ
+302 VQY
-315 GPDRD
+315 
-320 KPVIGI
+320 
-326 SNSKFL
+326 
-332 IYISSD
+332 
-338 GVDWGIA
+338 
-345 EGVTSTLTLQA
+345 
-356 NTTYYGKFYFDKTSY
+356 
-371 KVDLSIDKINYN
+371 SIDDVS
-383 NYITITNSTPIYIS
+383 YITDWTLASTTLVYEIYTLIPLGSNIS
-397 NYPVCI
+397 TNYPLI
-403 GNSTAGSAW
+403 GT
-412 NMTQPFLGTIDL
+412 MDL

-506 LEDYQNYNSLVLEAN
+506 LEDYQNYNSLELEAN

-653 NLSIVMTKMI
+653 NLSISMTKMI
-663 GLDNTQSWIQPI
+663 GLDNTQTWIQPI
-675 LTSDLS
+675 LTSNIS
-681 EGLVEATS
+681 EGLVEATN
-689 YKENCNPYKAL
+689 YKEGCDPYKAL

-714 VFDNATTGFWKWK
+714 VFDNATTGYWKWT
-727 LPYTVTITGI
+727 LPYTVNITGI

-763 IPIGNSFLTS
+763 IPIGNSFLTN
-773 DNDWAMTQI
+773 DNDWALTQV
-782 QNIASGGVTTH
+782 QNIASEGVTTH

-880 NTGTQYWRAFL
+880 NTNTTYWKAFL
-891 GNSQPGVADNCWS
+891 GNSIAGTPNSQWS
-904 SANSS
+904 SANTS
-909 TLGGPKY
+909 TLGGVKY

-929 RFATDGD
+929 RFSTDSDTVITDG
-936 ALLDDGQVKSC
+936 QIKSC
-947 TVVGIKSDNSEV
+947 TVVGIKSDNTEV
-959 ELWSQLNIQ
+959 ELWACLNLQ
-968 NVAAM
+968 N
-973 QTFISPEIEVTE
+973 TPTTNISPEIEVTE

-993 AEGKWATYLTLCN
+993 AEGKWATYLSLAN
-1006 CQVYKKDPTG
+1006 CQVYKKDPSG
-1016 TVAFDNDKIVN
+1016 TVSFDNDKIVN
-1027 IAVNTTTGKAQSID
+1027 IAVNTTTGKAQSVD

-1083 ADKIFDPGNSPWEI
+1083 ADKIFDPGDSPWEI

-1108 SSKNAVFGNSQDLD
+1108 STTNAILGDCQMEDYKIPGLD
-1122 FKVPVFE
+1122 IVSGKMGV
-1129 IYASDAK
+1129 SLSS
-1136 TRLWLTSNGTSWD
+1136 TGTNWD
-1149 ILSSSTPVG
+1149 IASYPSVVG
-1158 TYVWQLNTE
+1158 TYTYQLNTE

-1175 GTNYIFSYSFN
+1175 GTNYIASYSFN

-1200 PIYVD
+1200 SIYVD
-1205 GHNTIALGNN
+1205 GHNTIAIGNN
-1215 LCTPSNMVSLAG
+1215 ILSTSQNRSFGG

-1239 EEIVWRPV
+1239 DEIVWRPV
-1247 TQTTVENNEVYW
+1247 TQTTVENNQVYW
-1259 MDTSVYPYKT
+1259 MDSSVYPYKT
-1269 YLANNGEFELANDLV
+1269 YLANNGEFEEANDLV

-1332 GVKQIRRWCE
+1332 GQKQIRRWCE
-1342 QGGFQRWTASFGA
+1342 QGGLIHTAATTAVMSLLKPFKDSNYSIFTSLESSQPTTYGIGCYYNA
-1355 DTIYFL
+1355 PTQFTYTTIG
-1361 QPYKDNS
+1361 QVATGYK
-1368 SYRVFASIIGLSDT
+1368 
-1382 WFSASSTVD
+1382 
-1391 QKNASNI
+1391 
-1398 AGSIGLVTPESF
+1398 
-1410 KMNSAGGHCWKAEGW
+1410 WKAEGYM
-1425 LD
+1425 D

>member
-66 LKLTNYLPCCVNSGT
+66 LKLTNYIPCCVNSGT

-122 PTEVVD
+122 PTEAPD

-171 TLPADEYVTSI
+171 TLPTDEYVTSI

-187 IDGINYTDLAT
+187 VDGINYTDLAT

-213 SNLRFFHYYRVVG
+213 SNLRFFHYYRVIG

-232 YSIAEMKIIGTCLKI
+232 YSIAEMKIIGTCLKT
-247 IASNG
+247 IASTG

-273 GFANGNFLTVNKQI
+273 GFAQNNLLNSNKTVY
-287 DFGSNTWEFGFGFTT
+287 FGDNTWEFKTKFRLSANNANTRLLGTIDYSPTLGILNNKFAIWLSSNGTSWDLAEAPVNPQGTVALQNNTDYYVKFGWNKTQYYVQYSIDDVTYITDWTLASTAPVTDVDSPFSIPL
-302 GTNITTVQYIYGQ
+302 GTNIT
-315 GPDRD
+315 
-320 KPVIGI
+320 
-326 SNSKFL
+326 SNCPL
-332 IYISSD
+332 I
-338 GVDWGIA
+338 
-345 EGVTSTLTLQA
+345 
-356 NTTYYGKFYFDKTSY
+356 
-371 KVDLSIDKINYN
+371 
-383 NYITITNSTPIYIS
+383 
-397 NYPVCI
+397 
-403 GNSTAGSAW
+403 
-412 NMTQPFLGTIDL
+412 GTIDL

-453 RNATYA
+453 RNSTYA

-653 NLSIVMTKMI
+653 NLSIAMTKMI

-714 VFDNATTGFWKWK
+714 VFDNATTGFWKWT

-782 QNIASGGVTTH
+782 QNIASEGVTTH

-837 NETVELPFIDSV
+837 NETVELPSIDSV

-880 NTGTQYWRAFL
+880 NTNTQYWKAFL
-891 GNSQPGVADNCWS
+891 GNLVSGIANNCWS

-936 ALLDDGQVKSC
+936 SNAADGQIKSC
-947 TVVGIKSDNSEV
+947 TIVGIKSDNTEV
-959 ELWSQLNIQ
+959 ELWACLNLQ
-968 NVAAM
+968 N
-973 QTFISPEIEVTE
+973 TLTTNISPEIEVTE

-993 AEGKWATYLTLCN
+993 AEGKWSTYLGLAN
-1006 CQVYKKDPTG
+1006 CQVYKKDPSG

-1097 KMHFKTPSQWN
+1097 KMHFKTPSQWITTGEN
-1108 SSKNAVFGNSQDLD
+1108 HNAILGNSQDLD
-1122 FKVPVFE
+1122 LKVPVFAIAE
-1129 IYASDAK
+1129 NAHTGI
-1136 TRLWLTSNGTSWD
+1136 WLSSNGTSWD
-1149 ILSSSTPVG
+1149 IANIVQG
-1158 TYVWQLNTE
+1158 TYTWQLNTE
-1167 YWTKLEFT
+1167 YWAKLEFT
-1175 GTNYIFSYSFN
+1175 GTNYILSYSFN

-1191 NDITVPSTT
+1191 NDVTVPSTT

-1205 GHNTIALGNN
+1205 SYNTIAIGNN
-1215 LCTPSNMVSLAG
+1215 LYSSSVTWSEGG

-1239 EEIVWRPV
+1239 DEIVWRPV
-1247 TQTTVENNEVYW
+1247 TQTTAENNEVYW

-1332 GVKQIRRWCE
+1332 GQKQIRRWCE
-1342 QGGFQRWTASFGA
+1342 QGGLIHTAATTAVMPLIKPF
-1355 DTIYFL
+1355 
-1361 QPYKDNS
+1361 KDSN
-1368 SYRVFASIIGLSDT
+1368 YRVFTTVQSAQPTVFAIGCYYPT
-1382 WFSASSTVD
+1382 PTQFTYTTTGTVATTY
-1391 QKNASNI
+1391 N
-1398 AGSIGLVTPESF
+1398 
-1410 KMNSAGGHCWKAEGW
+1410 WKAEGW

>member
-66 LKLTNYLPCCVNSGT
+66 LKLTNYIPCCVNSGT

-122 PTEVVD
+122 PTEVAD

-171 TLPADEYVTSI
+171 TLPTDEYVTSI

-187 IDGINYTDLAT
+187 VDGINYTDLAT

-232 YSIAEMKIIGTCLKI
+232 YSIAEMKIVGTCLKT
-247 IASNG
+247 IASTG

-273 GFANGNFLTVNKQI
+273 GFASDSVLTTNRNI
-287 DFGSNTWEFGFGFTT
+287 SFGSNTWEFKTKFRLTANNADSRLMGSAGGSLPYSPILGIVNNKFAIWLSSNGTSWDLADANQNPQGTVTLQNNTDYYVKFGWNKTQYY
-302 GTNITTVQYIYGQ
+302 VQY
-315 GPDRD
+315 
-320 KPVIGI
+320 
-326 SNSKFL
+326 
-332 IYISSD
+332 
-338 GVDWGIA
+338 
-345 EGVTSTLTLQA
+345 
-356 NTTYYGKFYFDKTSY
+356 
-371 KVDLSIDKINYN
+371 SIDDVS
-383 NYITITNSTPIYIS
+383 YITDWTLASTTLVYEIYTLIPLGSNIS
-397 NYPVCI
+397 TNYPLI
-403 GNSTAGSAW
+403 
-412 NMTQPFLGTIDL
+412 GTIDL

-444 TISFSDNFT
+444 LIEFSDNFT
-453 RNATYA
+453 RNSTYA
-459 TNRNSIID
+459 TNRNSIIG

-506 LEDYQNYNSLVLEAN
+506 LEDYQNYNSLILEAN

-647 FDTAIT
+647 FDTSIT
-653 NLSIVMTKMI
+653 NLSIAITKMI

-714 VFDNATTGFWKWK
+714 VFDNATTGFWKWT

-749 KIIQGQFFADEEMT
+749 KIIEGQFFADEEMT

-782 QNIASGGVTTH
+782 QNIASEGVTTH

-874 GVGGEA
+874 GVGGEL
-880 NTGTQYWRAFL
+880 NTSYSYWKAFL
-891 GNSQPGVADNCWS
+891 GNSDS
-904 SANSS
+904 SSQGSNHWASLATS

-929 RFATDGD
+929 KFDGDPYDPTDG
-936 ALLDDGQVKSC
+936 QIKSC
-947 TVVGIKSDNSEV
+947 TIVGIKSDDTEV
-959 ELWSQLNIQ
+959 ELWAQLNIQ
-968 NVAAM
+968 NVATL

-993 AEGKWATYLTLCN
+993 AEGKWSSYLCLCN

-1027 IAVNTTTGKAQSID
+1027 IAVNTTTGKAQSVD

-1068 DNVLITTPNTRQCIM
+1068 DNVLITTSNTRQCIM
-1083 ADKIFDPGNSPWEI
+1083 ADKTFDPGDSPWEI
-1097 KMHFKTPSQWN
+1097 KMHFKTPSQWT
-1108 SSKNAVFGNSQDLD
+1108 STGGDLLGMSQVENC
-1122 FKVPVFE
+1122 KVPNL
-1129 IYASDAK
+1129 AWNSDHDFV
-1136 TRLWLTSNGTSWD
+1136 LNLSSNGTGLD
-1149 ILSSSTPVG
+1149 IASEVTG
-1158 TYVWQLNTE
+1158 TYTYQLDTE
-1167 YWTKLEFT
+1167 YWMKLEFT
-1175 GTNYIFSYSFN
+1175 GTNYIVSYSFN

-1191 NDITVPSTT
+1191 NDVTVASTT
-1200 PIYVD
+1200 PIFVD
-1205 GHNTIALGNN
+1205 GHNTIAIGNN
-1215 LCTPSNMVSLAG
+1215 LYNSSSSESFGG

-1239 EEIVWRPV
+1239 DEIVWRPV
-1247 TQTTVENNEVYW
+1247 TQTTAENNQVYW
-1259 MDTSVYPYKT
+1259 MDTSVYPYNT
-1269 YLANNGEFELANDLV
+1269 YIVNNGEFELANDLV

-1342 QGGFQRWTASFGA
+1342 QGGL
-1355 DTIYFL
+1355 I
-1361 QPYKDNS
+1361 
-1368 SYRVFASIIGLSDT
+1368 
-1382 WFSASSTVD
+1382 FSASTTAVMSLLKPFKDSNYSIFTSLESS
-1391 QKNASNI
+1391 QPTTYGIGCYYNAPTQFTYTT
-1398 AGSIGLVTPESF
+1398 IGQVATGY
-1410 KMNSAGGHCWKAEGW
+1410 KWKAEGYM
-1425 LD
+1425 D